1 MHIRETRDIILNFSA
16 FIGTINISLINK
28 FITLAWGSYCRW
40 VFNLINILWTIGI
53 HNKIP
58 ICTLKGLGIF
68 LHTIHRIK
76 LVLFFN
82 IWSTGI
88 FVHVEIWSHS
98 LEKFKPQQSYTS
110 CKKTND
116 FRDESKIVFLVISNT
131 KVVQF
136 WTEFMYTCSLNIRW
150 NKNYSFNVFSAV

>member
-1 MHIRETRDIILNFSA
+1 M
-16 FIGTINISLINK
+16 
-28 FITLAWGSYCRW
+28 
-40 VFNLINILWTIGI
+40 
-53 HNKIP
+53 
-58 ICTLKGLGIF
+58 
-68 LHTIHRIK
+68 
-76 LVLFFN
+76 VLFFN

-150 NKNYSFNVFSAV
+150 NKNYSFNVFSAVQLQVPCFESIMKYFLELNARRIFYWNVIEHKSKCYRKKICQKFTQHRLCSHRLQKQGKQLRNIRKV